1 MGDKK
6 IKNRR
11 VRAMRTTF
19 NAIVDG
25 AHGAPYKLP
34 HESLRACFPG

>member
-11 VRAMRTTF
+11 VLSMRNTF

-25 AHGAPYKLP
+25 AHDAPYKLKKNIHP
-34 HESLRACFPG
+34 AGN